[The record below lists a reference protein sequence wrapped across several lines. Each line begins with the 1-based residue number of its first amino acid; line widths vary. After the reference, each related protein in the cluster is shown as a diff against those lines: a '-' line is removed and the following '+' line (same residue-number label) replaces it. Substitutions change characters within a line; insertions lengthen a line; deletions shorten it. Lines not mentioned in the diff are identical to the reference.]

1 MISIT
6 WIARHPPSL
15 LATTYLQV
23 PIHLPEMQADHE
35 SSFSHMSKHTEF
47 KGYTYHALNSLFYST
62 FSCMLHLCKLS
73 ACLFAIVYTHSKTS
87 GCFEKELEKKGGTI
101 DSIPQ
106 GICEE
111 DQPIHIPKLV
121 LRLSRLKL
129 QWMEFPDSA
138 DAHVYQK
145 NHNKREI
152 VTTKPKCFLND
163 QYCSY
168 IWLGL

>member
-1 MISIT
+1 MTSIT
-6 WIARHPPSL
+6 WIVRHPPSL
-15 LATTYLQV
+15 PATTYLQV

-35 SSFSHMSKHTEF
+35 SSFSNMWKHIGSKGH
-47 KGYTYHALNSLFYST
+47 TYHALKSLFYST
-62 FSCMLHLCKLS
+62 FCCMLHLCKLS
-73 ACLFAIVYTHSKTS
+73 ACLFAIVYTHSK
-87 GCFEKELEKKGGTI
+87 KKGGTI

-111 DQPIHIPKLV
+111 DQPIRIPKLV

-145 NHNKREI
+145 NHNKKEI
-152 VTTKPKCFLND
+152 SH
-163 QYCSY
+163 YEA
-168 IWLGL
+168 